1 LLKYDTPKWF
11 RAVQIGSGL
20 VSLILSS
27 LVLSLGFPT
36 VSADIIVTVLSVAL
50 LSIGIERILL
60 GLLVFRST
68 SAPTTR
74 SHTKKKFI
82 PDLALGALA
91 LIFASIALIS
101 PATVMGIPAVLLS
114 ISISVMFNGFGR
126 LFQGAMAKG
135 QGRLFRLVSLGLG
148 ALSVGAA
155 IFVSNSHIF
164 GIIFPIRVLLV
175 VLLIHGLAMTL
186 FGIFGRLSLEQVLRN
201 RGVK

>member
-1 LLKYDTPKWF
+1 
-11 RAVQIGSGL
+11 

-27 LVLSLGFPT
+27 LVLLLGFPT
-36 VSADIIVTVLSVAL
+36 VSADVIVTVLSVAL

-60 GLLVFRST
+60 GMLVFRST
-68 SAPTTR
+68 SDPTTN
-74 SHTKKKFI
+74 SHAKKKFI

-91 LIFASIALIS
+91 LIFAFIALIS
-101 PATVMGIPAVLLS
+101 PATVMGIPDVLLS

-135 QGRLFRLVSLGLG
+135 QGKLFRLVSLGLG

-155 IFVSNSHIF
+155 IFASNSHIF
-164 GIIFPIRVLLV
+164 GIVFPIRVLLA

>member
-1 LLKYDTPKWF
+1 
-11 RAVQIGSGL
+11 

-36 VSADIIVTVLSVAL
+36 VSAELIVTVLSVAL

-60 GLLVFRST
+60 SLLVFRST
-68 SAPTTR
+68 SALTTK
-74 SHTKKKFI
+74 SHMKKKFI

-164 GIIFPIRVLLV
+164 GIVFPIRILLV
-175 VLLIHGLAMTL
+175 VLLIHGLTMTL
-186 FGIFGRLSLEQVLRN
+186 FGIFGRLSLEQVLKN

>member
-1 LLKYDTPKWF
+1 MLKYDSPKWF

-20 VSLILSS
+20 VSLTLSS
-27 LVLSLGFPT
+27 LVLLLGFPT
-36 VSADIIVTVLSVAL
+36 VSADVIVTVLAVSL

-68 SAPTTR
+68 SDPT
-74 SHTKKKFI
+74 SGHAKKKYI
-82 PDLALGALA
+82 PDLALGLLA
-91 LIFASIALIS
+91 LIFAFIALIS
-101 PATVMGIPAVLLS
+101 PATVMEIQAVLLS

-126 LFQGAMAKG
+126 LFQGAVAKS
-135 QGRLFRLVSLGLG
+135 QGKLFRLVSLGLG

-164 GIIFPIRVLLV
+164 GIVFPIRILLV

-201 RGVK
+201 KGVK

>member
-1 LLKYDTPKWF
+1 LLKYRTPNWF

-20 VSLILSS
+20 ISLILSS
-27 LVLSLGFPT
+27 VVLLLGFPAFSSN
-36 VSADIIVTVLSVAL
+36 VIVTVLSIVL

-60 GLLVFRST
+60 GVLVFK
-68 SAPTTR
+68 SASGPTKGGA
-74 SHTKKKFI
+74 KKKLI
-82 PDLALGALA
+82 PDLALGILA
-91 LIFASIALIS
+91 LIFALISLIS
-101 PATVMGIPAVLLS
+101 PETVMKVPAVLLS

-135 QGRLFRLVSLGLG
+135 QGRIFRVVSVGLG

-164 GIIFPIRVLLV
+164 GIAFPIRILLI

>member
-1 LLKYDTPKWF
+1 LLRYDTPKWF

-36 VSADIIVTVLSVAL
+36 VSAELIVTVLSVAL

-60 GLLVFRST
+60 SLLVFRST
-68 SAPTTR
+68 SALTTK
-74 SHTKKKFI
+74 SHMKKKFI

-164 GIIFPIRVLLV
+164 GIIFPIRILLV
-175 VLLIHGLAMTL
+175 VLLIHGLTMTL
-186 FGIFGRLSLEQVLRN
+186 FGIFGRLSLEQVLKN

>member
-1 LLKYDTPKWF
+1 
-11 RAVQIGSGL
+11 
-20 VSLILSS
+20 
-27 LVLSLGFPT
+27 VLSLGFPT
-36 VSADIIVTVLSVAL
+36 VSANIIVTVLSVAL

-68 SAPTTR
+68 SAPTTK
-74 SHTKKKFI
+74 SHTKKKYI

-164 GIIFPIRVLLV
+164 GIAFPIRVLLV